1 MEALNKTLKEKRP
14 MEDAKIDFNIPIV
27 TNDASSLDHT
37 IGQLQTIVG
46 LLDDIQDRLQAIGS
60 RR

>member
-1 MEALNKTLKEKRP
+1 
-14 MEDAKIDFNIPIV
+14 MEDAKIDDSKAIV
-27 TNDASSLDHT
+27 ERVLSIVNNDASSLDHT

>member
-1 MEALNKTLKEKRP
+1 MQ
-14 MEDAKIDFNIPIV
+14 DANVEFNIPIV
-27 TNDASSLDHT
+27 NNDASSLDHT

>member
-1 MEALNKTLKEKRP
+1 

-27 TNDASSLDHT
+27 NNDASSLDHT